1 MYDFHVRS
9 LYSAGCRYDIE
20 KMAVAAIKKKIK
32 LIYAADYYEI
42 NEKKDWDM
50 SFDLNEYRNEIQRIN
65 KKYDEVEILSAIE
78 LGIDESEYGR
88 FNDLIDNSQL
98 DMIILSTHK
107 VNGVYLSDERFYSEK
122 HTLEIYQEYYTE
134 ILETIRKFDNF
145 DVVGHLDLIDRFKER
160 YYIDLEFGKY
170 KKIISDILKEIIGK
184 DKSLEI
190 NTSGYHSIV
199 KRPYPKKE
207 ILTMY
212 KKLGGEKIVIGSDAN
227 KPDLIGYKHKELIS
241 DLKDIGLNHITVYRK
256 RIPHM
261 VRF

>member
-9 LYSAGCRYDIE
+9 LYSAGCRCDIE
-20 KMAVAAIKKKIK
+20 KMAKEAIKKKMK
-32 LIYAADYYEI
+32 LIYAADFFEI

-65 KKYDEVEILSAIE
+65 KKYDEIEILSAIE

-88 FNDLIDNSQL
+88 FNDLMDNVHL

-122 HTLEIYQEYYTE
+122 HTLEIYEEYYSE
-134 ILETIRKFDNF
+134 ILESIRRFDNF
-145 DVVGHLDLIDRFKER
+145 DVVGHLDLIDMFKER

-170 KKIISDILKEIIGK
+170 KKIIADILKEIIKK

-199 KRPYPKKE
+199 KRPYPKRKFSPCTKSLE
-207 ILTMY
+207 
-212 KKLGGEKIVIGSDAN
+212 EKR
-227 KPDLIGYKHKELIS
+227 L
-241 DLKDIGLNHITVYRK
+241 
-256 RIPHM
+256 
-261 VRF
+261 

>member
-9 LYSAGCRYDIE
+9 LYSTECRYDIE
-20 KMAVAAIKKKIK
+20 KMTQGAIRKKIK
-32 LIYAADYYEI
+32 LIYVADYYEL

-65 KKYDEVEILSAIE
+65 KKFDEIEVLTAIE
-78 LGIDESEYGR
+78 LGIDESEYSR
-88 FNDLIDNSQL
+88 FDDLIKKKQL

-122 HTLEIYQEYYTE
+122 HTLEIYEEYYTE
-134 ILETIRKFDNF
+134 ILNSIRNFKNF
-145 DVVGHLDLIDRFKER
+145 DVVGHLDFIDRFKDR
-160 YYIDLEFGKY
+160 YYVDLEFVKY
-170 KKIISDILKEIIGK
+170 KRIISDILKEIIMK

-190 NTSGYHSIV
+190 NSSGYHSIV

-227 KPDLIGYKHKELIS
+227 KPELVGHNHKELIS
-241 DLKDIGLNHITVYRK
+241 ILKDIGFNYITVYRK

-261 VRF
+261 IRL